1 MNMSNRL
8 FLFLLLITIIS
19 SPFQSYSEVPATPT
33 LLSVSVIN
41 AEGHVKLTWFQADAN
56 SVTHY
61 EINRWENVYQVVSV
75 NTSDVVISNDT
86 VVWTD
91 NAAVANTQRSM
102 YQIISF
108 IGSEKSTPSNE
119 SPTIYQK
126 ETDEINLCERQIS
139 LFWSEYG
146 IENPVTKYRVHYSAS
161 GGQNNY
167 VEVITST
174 LEIIEQSTAIGNTS
188 YKAPVYKYALSGLNP
203 AVNYRFWIEALHEN
217 ADKWPAFSNIRENY
231 LDAIPQP
238 AAPLVEYITV
248 NEANAIEIYAS
259 IIPEH
264 SEVIRV
270 ERALDENLSSERY
283 QFQLPVSQAM
293 PLLDE
298 QAAPSAHSYYYAV
311 SLLDQCQQAITSN
324 IKHRSILLEGSRD
337 NANHLNL
344 NWNNYE
350 GWATDHFELWRQQGS
365 ASWEKIASPTAQSVN
380 WQVDLSMLQSMEAS
394 INYKLIA
401 VGTSYQSQSN
411 ILRIQLDYTPLL
423 PNAFNPQSEVE
434 ENTVFKPISDFYNSD
449 GYRFMIYDRWGG
461 LLWEST
467 NPSVGWTGRD
477 QNGMLYER
485 GVYVYLLFY
494 KDQTDRLH
502 QLNNT
507 FTLLY

>member
-1 MNMSNRL
+1 MNTPNKLILILLYLSTT
-8 FLFLLLITIIS
+8 FSSYLLIAA
-19 SPFQSYSEVPATPT
+19 PPATPT

-41 AEGHVKLTWFQADAN
+41 AEGHVKLTWFQADAH

-61 EINRWENVYQVVSV
+61 EINRWENVYQVVNV

-91 NAAVANTQRSM
+91 ATALANTQRSM
-102 YQIISF
+102 YQLISF
-108 IGSEKSTPSNE
+108 IDSEKSAPSNE
-119 SPTIYQK
+119 IPTIFQK
-126 ETDEINLCERQIS
+126 ETVEIDLCLRQIS
-139 LFWSEYG
+139 IFWSEYG
-146 IENPVTKYRVHYSAS
+146 IENIMTKYNVQYSDS
-161 GGQNNY
+161 DGQNNY
-167 VEVITST
+167 VEVVTSS
-174 LEIIEQSTAIGNTS
+174 LEIIEFSEKIGNE
-188 YKAPVYKYALSGLNP
+188 KNPAPVYKYTLSGLNP
-203 AVNYRFWIEALHEN
+203 AVNYQFWIEAIDETASSLS
-217 ADKWPAFSNIRENY
+217 AFSNIRENY

-238 AAPLVEYITV
+238 AAPMVEYITV

-311 SLLDQCQQAITSN
+311 SLLDQCQQAITSS
-324 IKHRSILLEGSRD
+324 IKHRSILLEGNRD

-344 NWNNYE
+344 NWNSYE

-380 WQVDLSMLQSMEAS
+380 WQDDLSMLQSMEAS

-401 VGTSYQSQSN
+401 VGTSFQSQSN

-423 PNAFNPQSEVE
+423 PNAFNPKSDVM
-434 ENTVFKPISDFYNSD
+434 ENTVFKPISDVYNSD
-449 GYRFMIYDRWGG
+449 SYRFMVYDRWGG
-461 LLWEST
+461 LLWESN

-477 QNGMLYER
+477 QNGILLEK

-494 KDQTDRLH
+494 KDQTDHLH
-502 QLNNT
+502 QLNGMV
-507 FTLLY
+507 TLLY